1 MPHFSPLWR
10 VSVGA
15 EGKWQVLIGADVNSS
30 DFNPQTCKLLR
41 RINPSLSGK
50 WQIAPVVCLVPE
62 RISPSVGAYYF
73 DTRVGMYLF
82 FLSQIDFL

>member
-41 RINPSLSGK
+41 RINPS
-50 WQIAPVVCLVPE
+50 
-62 RISPSVGAYYF
+62 VGAYYF